1 MSELMSESMSEL
13 MTKLVIELNNNSM
26 SKLEQER
33 MQRIFAYLMKY
44 NEINSAKAAEL
55 LDVQIKTASRLLKK
69 AEELNLINSSGKT
82 KDKVYF
88 IE

>member
-1 MSELMSESMSEL
+1 MSEL

-69 AEELNLINSSGKT
+69 TEELNLINSSGKT

>member
-1 MSELMSESMSEL
+1 MSELMSEL

-69 AEELNLINSSGKT
+69 TEELNLINSSGKT